1 MESARGE
8 LDNSERDERLFDE
21 FLELALQA
29 QPPEVDAFL
38 AARGGAGAQLRE
50 RLHALQRTGARAPR
64 ADEGGLPFAE
74 LGEYRLIERIG
85 RGGMGLVFLAE
96 QPSLERKVALKI
108 LRPELAGSNHAAERL
123 KREARA
129 VAKLRHPGI
138 VAVHGFGEERGVR
151 YLAME
156 YVPGRTLEEELALG
170 PIALARKLAWIRD
183 LARALDYAHREGVVH
198 RDVKPSNVRITTQD
212 RAMLLDFGLV
222 RSLDS
227 DAATLTDSFAGSP
240 AYAAPEQITSSASI
254 DARSDVYSLGVTLY
268 RCLTGVTPFDGATV
282 ERVFHQIL
290 TAEPPPPRRLV
301 PTLPRDLEIVTLKAM
316 ERDPARRY
324 ATAGHFADDL
334 DALLE
339 LRPIRARPLN
349 LFERAARSVRRNR
362 VAAAIAGSGL
372 AALLAFGAWSVV
384 TARAERERRKEAAV
398 AALSA
403 ARDAVAHYRES
414 RERFAALAR
423 EVEQLRSSLD
433 YAWLAPEQYRLLDE
447 REREVAALRRSW
459 EATFHEVL
467 EQLRAAERIDPSVAG
482 TERVRAELYRE
493 KFREALAELDDD
505 EAELYRGLVEQH
517 DEGGELSAE
526 LRASSRVAFVSEPPG
541 ARVQLHRYVEL
552 SKLLP
557 GGDPRTVPAPF
568 RGESALPTPGTLCLR
583 VARSAGELRQ
593 GDLIVELL
601 GRDIAG
607 AAWVAQAPREGQL
620 QQLDRLVSVDGA
632 PISDGWDIDFL
643 AIDAAREPDGAA
655 RVRRFVFERAGATF
669 EVRATTLDEL
679 GARVLTSQ
687 ELGDFVDRPP
697 LPCRVARDGV
707 LLDTLLPPGAVVR
720 ATAAPLC
727 HDPAAELGIAPL
739 APLELALGDYVAVFT
754 LPGFEPALRPF
765 SARGGDAR
773 VEARLWNTSEALPGF
788 VFVPYGAGDFWIQEH
803 EVTSAEYLEFLNLDA
818 TLREVAAAP
827 QLIRVPRQG
836 AGAGVAPMWER
847 GVDGRFALPR
857 GWAPLVP
864 VVGISWHDA
873 VAFARWRTER
883 EQARGGVFE
892 FELPDYG
899 EYQAAGLCGTRRTY
913 TWGTHFRPKWS
924 RSCFARPRAGVG
936 PVMQFPIDESPL
948 GAYDFCGSAMEWL
961 DAWYDFGRGMRRLG
975 GGSWGQSM
983 GHVLTVSGGLGA
995 PPDATSGETGMRL
1008 LARRVGG
1015 GPR

>member
-21 FLELALQA
+21 FLELALEA
-29 QPPEVDAFL
+29 QPPDVDEFL
-38 AARGGAGAQLRE
+38 AARGGAGPQLRE
-50 RLHALQRTGARAPR
+50 RLRELQRTQARAAH
-64 ADEGGLPFAE
+64 ADDGGLPFTE

-183 LARALDYAHREGVVH
+183 LARALDYAHREGVIH

-240 AYAAPEQITSSASI
+240 TYASPEQITSSASI

-290 TAEPPPPRRLV
+290 TAEPTPPRRLV

-339 LRPIRARPLN
+339 LRPIRARPLGV
-349 LFERAARSVRRNR
+349 FERAVRSVRRNR
-362 VAAAIAGSGL
+362 VASAIAGSGL
-372 AALLAFGAWSVV
+372 AALLAFGAWSLVS
-384 TARAERERRKEAAV
+384 ARAERERRREAAV
-398 AALSA
+398 AAVGA
-403 ARDAVAHYRES
+403 AREAVATYRES

-447 REREVAALRRSW
+447 REREVATLRRSW

-467 EQLRAAERIDPSVAG
+467 EQLRAAERIDPSVVGA
-482 TERVRAELYRE
+482 ERVRAELYRE

-526 LRASSRVAFVSEPPG
+526 LRASSRVAFVSQPPG
-541 ARVQLHRYVEL
+541 ARVELHRYVEL
-552 SKLLP
+552 NKLVP

-568 RGESALPTPGTLCLR
+568 RGDAAVPTPGTLCLR
-583 VARSAGELRQ
+583 VARAMGELRQ

-601 GRDIAG
+601 GREIAG

-632 PISDGWDIDFL
+632 PIADGWDIDFL
-643 AIDAAREPDGAA
+643 AIDAAREPDGVA
-655 RVRRFVFERAGATF
+655 RVRTFVFERAGAQF
-669 EVRATTLDEL
+669 ELRATTLDEL

-687 ELGDFVDRPP
+687 ELGDFEDRPP

-707 LLDTLLPPGAVVR
+707 WIDTLLPPGAVVR

-727 HDPAAELGIAPL
+727 HDPAADLGLTPL

-765 SARGGDAR
+765 SARGGDVR
-773 VEARLWNTSEALPGF
+773 VEARLWNSSEALPGF

-818 TLREVAAAP
+818 TLRELAAAP

-836 AGAGVAPMWER
+836 AGASAAPMWER
-847 GVDGRFALPR
+847 GADGRFALPR

-883 EQARGGVFE
+883 EQARGGAFE
-892 FELPDYG
+892 FELPEYG

-983 GHVLTVSGGLGA
+983 GHVLTVTGGLGA

-1008 LARRVGG
+1008 LARRVSG

>member
-29 QPPEVDAFL
+29 QPPDVDAFL

-198 RDVKPSNVRITTQD
+198 RDMKPSNVRITTQD

-290 TAEPPPPRRLV
+290 TAEPTPPRRLV

-349 LFERAARSVRRNR
+349 LVERAARSVRRNR

-552 SKLLP
+552 SKLQP

-643 AIDAAREPDGAA
+643 AIDAAREPDGVA
-655 RVRRFVFERAGATF
+655 RVRTFAFERAGATF

-727 HDPAAELGIAPL
+727 HDPAAELGRAPL

-765 SARGGDAR
+765 SARGGDVR

-847 GVDGRFALPR
+847 GVDGRFVLPR

-983 GHVLTVSGGLGA
+983 GHVLTVTGGLGA